1 MRRRKDSDNSQD
13 QILELTTLL
22 AQSHLQTERLTRENS
37 GCLKVTALI
46 HKSQPDENWPS
57 WVQEGL
63 NVADTW
69 FRNLR
74 EDTQGGKGPG
84 SPHVQIG
91 TKTIHAVLN
100 TEVLK
105 KTEHQALRKRLTD
118 WWVSKV
124 TTAGK
129 TENDLA
135 EEIQVF
141 RMEGPP
147 TMQDLNMRI
156 DDSDNDTIDT
166 VPKKNLPF
174 VKITFRL
181 RGQQE
186 TLDLTSALRL
196 LHADIRHGS
205 MPRSK
210 ATKQLA
216 KLLREIKT
224 TRR

>member
-1 MRRRKDSDNSQD
+1 M
-13 QILELTTLL
+13 
-22 AQSHLQTERLTRENS
+22 
-37 GCLKVTALI
+37 I

-63 NVADTW
+63 NAADTW

-91 TKTIHAVLN
+91 TKTIHAILN

-156 DDSDNDTIDT
+156 DDSDDDTIDT
-166 VPKKNLPF
+166 MPKKNLPF

-186 TLDLTSALRL
+186 TLDLTSALSL
-196 LHADIRHGS
+196 LQADIRHGS
-205 MPRSK
+205 MSRSK

-216 KLLREIKT
+216 KLLKEIRT

>member
-1 MRRRKDSDNSQD
+1 MRRRKGPDSSQD
-13 QILELTTLL
+13 QILELTTLM

-37 GCLKVTALI
+37 GCLKVTALV
-46 HKSQPDENWPS
+46 HKSQQDENWPL

-63 NVADTW
+63 TAADTW
-69 FRNLR
+69 FRKLR
-74 EDTQGGKGPG
+74 EDNQSSKGPG

-91 TKTIHAVLN
+91 TKTIHAILN

-105 KTEHQALRKRLTD
+105 KSEHQDLRKRLTD
-118 WWVSKV
+118 WWASRV
-124 TTAGK
+124 TPTGK

-141 RMEGPP
+141 RVEGPP
-147 TMQDLNMRI
+147 PTQESTLRI
-156 DDSDNDTIDT
+156 DESDDDT
-166 VPKKNLPF
+166 VDTEPKKNMPF

-196 LHADIRHGS
+196 LQADIRYGS
-205 MPRSK
+205 MPRTK
-210 ATKQLA
+210 ATKQLV
-216 KLLREIKT
+216 KLLKEIRT
-224 TRR
+224 TKR